1 MKVVRNLV
9 RGCGGRR
16 LGVRGGVAGFE
27 RFGREATN
35 CTATT
40 PHAVIATCEG
50 SATLLACRGSVSPPG
65 TPTRKE
71 NHVMTSILSKVVS
84 ILLALAIP
92 VVAAA
97 GEPPSSPA
105 HPDFS
110 GKWTLDLGRSR
121 IDARFF
127 GDLTRGVLRIEHRE
141 PSFSFRRLFTQG
153 GESSTVAF
161 TLTTDGKE
169 VEGREDGMPT
179 RQSLTWGGDT
189 LVFLTVYRSP
199 RGEARNTVKYS
210 LDSGGGTLRAEESF
224 RGPRLSYD
232 NLWVFS
238 KAD

>member
-1 MKVVRNLV
+1 MRSFLPKAVLV
-9 RGCGGRR
+9 
-16 LGVRGGVAGFE
+16 
-27 RFGREATN
+27 
-35 CTATT
+35 
-40 PHAVIATCEG
+40 
-50 SATLLACRGSVSPPG
+50 LLVF
-65 TPTRKE
+65 
-71 NHVMTSILSKVVS
+71 
-84 ILLALAIP
+84 AIP
-92 VVAAA
+92 ALAAA

-121 IDARFF
+121 IDARYFS
-127 GDLTRGVLRIEHRE
+127 DLTRGVLRIEHRE
-141 PSFSFRRLFTQG
+141 PKFSFRRSFTQG

-169 VEGREDGMPT
+169 AEGNEDGMPT

-189 LVFLTVYRSP
+189 LVFLTVDRSP

-210 LDSGGGTLRAEESF
+210 LDNGGKTLRAEESF